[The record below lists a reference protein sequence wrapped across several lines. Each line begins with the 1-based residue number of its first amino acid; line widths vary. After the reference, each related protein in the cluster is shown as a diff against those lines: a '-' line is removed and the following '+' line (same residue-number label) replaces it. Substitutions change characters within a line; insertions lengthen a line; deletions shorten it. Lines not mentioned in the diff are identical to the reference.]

1 MPTQSLQPEL
11 NQADYQIGANNG
23 VNFRKRPMTSLE
35 DEKSKSFAA
44 YSPGEARSAATQWLS
59 DFTDHGPL
67 RIMSIRVTEERG
79 LNVPLN
85 EHWTS
90 AVTRQFP
97 FTNWRRGNNGGAQVG
112 PAD

>member
-1 MPTQSLQPEL
+1 MPTQSLQPQL
-11 NQADYQIGANNG
+11 NQADYQIGTNK
-23 VNFRKRPMTSLE
+23 NFRKRPMTCLE

-79 LNVPLN
+79 LFVATVAYSEMTVESSPRYFAD
-85 EHWTS
+85 HKPST
-90 AVTRQFP
+90 
-97 FTNWRRGNNGGAQVG
+97 G
-112 PAD
+112 PKDEGT